1 MALQD
6 EQKEN
11 LKQEEGLIGKVENST
26 DDAVAFTED
35 RTVSVETES
44 SEETESPLGS
54 ESPEETESP

>member
-44 SEETESPLGS
+44 S
-54 ESPEETESP
+54 